1 MRGYILEIS
10 ESHYELPH
18 LGPIGANGLAS
29 PRDFQAP
36 QAHFEDKEEPWRI
49 LAKFNNNLFV
59 AKQNRTPFEVVAWHG
74 RYYPYKYD
82 LGCFNT
88 IGSISYD
95 HPDPSIFT
103 VLTVQSNT
111 LGIAIADFVIF
122 PPRWLVAE
130 DTFRPLWYHR
140 NTMSEFMGLIQED
153 CDAKTG
159 GGFQPAGASLQNFMS
174 TW

>member
-82 LGCFNT
+82 LGCFNK
-88 IGSISYD
+88 
-95 HPDPSIFT
+95 
-103 VLTVQSNT
+103 SNT